1 MKEQMKQII
10 DMINQNQIK
19 HIIILINLAIFG
31 GAFYFLSEYRYEVS
45 ISEINKK
52 STEGAEYDEVANEY
66 NTAKTFSS
74 ENNNDNIFLLQ
85 AFKRTL
91 SKDGTV
97 RSDVTYLMFIDS
109 LMDKW
114 DIPRDEEFLI
124 EAKNDKKVKSS
135 KDEYLYESFI
145 IKFMC
150 NYEQLLGIMNDLE
163 SYDKLFKIKNLKLS
177 NDLKN
182 KKDSE
187 VLDIEVYI
195 ELDALTMHP
204 KDNTSKKKKAV
215 IIE

>member
-1 MKEQMKQII
+1 MKHII
-10 DMINQNQIK
+10 ETINQNQIK
-19 HIIILINLAIFG
+19 HIVIIINLIIFG
-31 GAFYFLSEYRYEVS
+31 GSFYFLSEYKYEVL
-45 ISEINKK
+45 ISDINKK

-74 ENNNDNIFLLQ
+74 ENNNDNIFLLK

-91 SKDGTV
+91 SKDGSV
-97 RSDVTYLMFIDS
+97 HADVTYLMFIDS

-124 EAKNDKKVKSS
+124 EAKNDSKVKSS
-135 KDEYLYESFI
+135 KDEYLYEPFI

-150 NYEQLLGIMNDLE
+150 DYEQLLGVINDLE
-163 SYDKLFKIKNLKLS
+163 SYDKLFKIKSLKLT
-177 NDLKN
+177 NDLKD
-182 KKDSE
+182 KRGTD

-204 KDNTSKKKKAV
+204 KDNVSKKKKAV

>member
-1 MKEQMKQII
+1 MKHII
-10 DMINQNQIK
+10 EIINQNQIK
-19 HIIILINLAIFG
+19 HIIILINLFIFAG
-31 GAFYFLSEYRYEVS
+31 SFYFLSEYRYEVS
-45 ISEINKK
+45 ISDINKR
-52 STEGAEYDEVANEY
+52 STEGAEYDEAANEY

-74 ENNNDNIFLLQ
+74 ENNNDNKFLLE

-91 SKDGTV
+91 SKDGSV
-97 RSDVTYLMFIDS
+97 HADVTYLIFIDS
-109 LMDKW
+109 LMEKW

-150 NYEQLLGIMNDLE
+150 DYEQLLGVMNDLE
-163 SYDKLFKIKNLKLS
+163 SYDKLFKIKNLKLR

-182 KKDSE
+182 KKNTD

-204 KDNTSKKKKAV
+204 KDNKSKKKKSVV
-215 IIE
+215 IE